1 MVGSNRR
8 NAYFLYAIQWIS
20 LPDFKRGLS
29 LHPQEADTPF
39 FGYVFALFCGDKFN
53 LIVVGGFGISKYRW
67 E

>member
-1 MVGSNRR
+1 MVDCNRR

-29 LHPQEADTPF
+29 LHLQEAYTPF
-39 FGYVFALFCGDKFN
+39 FDYVFALFCGYKFN
-53 LIVVGGFGISKYRW
+53 LIVVGVFGISEYRW